1 MQTEVIIAIL
11 VPVVIGLIL
20 AISWIRETIKD
31 K

>member
-20 AISWIRETIKD
+20 AISWIRETLKD